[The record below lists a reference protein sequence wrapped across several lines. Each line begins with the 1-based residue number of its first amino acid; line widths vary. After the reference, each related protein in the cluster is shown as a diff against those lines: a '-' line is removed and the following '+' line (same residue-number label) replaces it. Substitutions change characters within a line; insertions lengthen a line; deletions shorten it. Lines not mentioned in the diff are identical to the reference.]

1 MYAVT
6 YGNNEIGSTFL
17 GRAPEAPE
25 VVNAQDTEGWTALI
39 YAATNGA
46 TEDHN
51 KVVSTLLAYNAD
63 IDLTTSSGT
72 TALMYAAEKG
82 HNEVLT
88 NLLEHNAD
96 VNARDDEGLTA
107 LMLAAK
113 EGQTEAEYR
122 NSPDVCRHQWP

>member
-1 MYAVT
+1 
-6 YGNNEIGSTFL
+6 
-17 GRAPEAPE
+17 
-25 VVNAQDTEGWTALI
+25 
-39 YAATNGA
+39 
-46 TEDHN
+46 
-51 KVVSTLLAYNAD
+51 
-63 IDLTTSSGT
+63 
-72 TALMYAAEKG
+72 MYAAEKG

-107 LMLAAK
+107 LMLAAQ